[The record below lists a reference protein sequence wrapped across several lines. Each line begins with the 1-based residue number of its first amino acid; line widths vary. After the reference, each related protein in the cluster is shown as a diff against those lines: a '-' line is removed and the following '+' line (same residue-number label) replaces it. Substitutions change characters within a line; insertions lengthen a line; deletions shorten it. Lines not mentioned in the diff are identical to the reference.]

1 MGAGA
6 AGKKLR
12 AAAGALIA
20 GGGGRDESLDDAA
33 AFGLSLPPAPAS
45 EAVWVL
51 PQNWPAVRAFVAC
64 ATQWRYGPSGHP
76 TGLDYAGCR
85 AAVAAL
91 GIKWRKV
98 FEGLRVMEAEAM
110 RVIGERGK

>member
-33 AFGLSLPPAPAS
+33 AFGLSLPPAP